1 MEMTLFKIAE
11 MCKYR
16 LASGDVQ
23 SFIPTVI
30 DVYATVVKNEWYE
43 NRADGINE
51 VDGVFIYSFGKSPLL
66 PSVKDDDLNM
76 YYITI
81 PSSYLRLPHEMGI
94 NLVCCLGYPDAG
106 FVRVSGASLGMW
118 NGLKSSILGGN
129 ETYFVENSKMFF
141 PKMKASHNIY
151 LKLAIALDYEG
162 IDIDETLNIPP
173 NVVDKIVDLVVAKYQ
188 PKPPVDTKIT
198 V

>member
-1 MEMTLFKIAE
+1 MTLFKIAE

-16 LASGDVQ
+16 LTSGDIQ
-23 SFIPTVI
+23 SLIPSVI
-30 DVYATVVKNEWYE
+30 DVYATVVKGEWYE

-51 VDGVFIYSFGKSPLL
+51 VDGAFIYSFGKEPKLI
-66 PSVKDDDLNM
+66 SVKDVDLNM
-76 YYITI
+76 YYITL

-94 NLVCCLGYPDAG
+94 NLVCCLGYPDAP
-106 FVRVSGASLGMW
+106 FVRLGGGSLGMW
-118 NGLKSSILGGN
+118 LGLKSAVLGGSQ
-129 ETYFVENSKMFF
+129 TYYVENNKMFF
-141 PKMKASHNIY
+141 PKMKVPTNIY

-188 PKPPVDTKIT
+188 SKPPIETKAL

>member
-11 MCKYR
+11 KCKYR
-16 LASGDVQ
+16 LGSGDVQ
-23 SFIPTVI
+23 SLLASVI

-51 VDGVFIYSFGKSPLL
+51 VDGVFIYSFGKDLKL
-66 PSVKDDDLNM
+66 TATKDSDLNM
-76 YYITI
+76 YYVTI

-94 NLVCCLGYPDAG
+94 NLVCCLGYPDAP
-106 FVRVSGASLGMW
+106 FVRVGGGSLGMW
-118 NGLKSSILGGN
+118 LGLKSAVLGGSQ
-129 ETYFVENSKMFF
+129 TYYVENNKMFF
-141 PKMKASHNIY
+141 PKMKEAHNIY
-151 LKLAIALDYEG
+151 LKLAIAFDYEG

-188 PKPPVDTKIT
+188 PKPPVDTKIL